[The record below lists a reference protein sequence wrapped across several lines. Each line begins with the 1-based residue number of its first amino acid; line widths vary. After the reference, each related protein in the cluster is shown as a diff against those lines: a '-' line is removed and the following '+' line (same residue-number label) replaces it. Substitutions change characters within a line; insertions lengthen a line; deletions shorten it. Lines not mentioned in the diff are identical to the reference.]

1 MKRATLAMATLALAC
16 LAVPALAPAVA
27 AGAEA
32 TPPAVQQTRAPDA
45 RMPDARTLA
54 CFLLNSMTRAA
65 PERARR
71 EALLR
76 AALSSGC
83 LALPAANPFRGGSQ
97 RQAGAGAR
105 QGALP
110 AVHLADL
117 SERKA
122 RHAADPLFRRCLL
135 WAFTGYP
142 SGLDETYCTATFQL
156 LPSGFALT
164 CEAYLKEGFPT
175 PLDRKAC
182 RLFWHERL
190 QRAGEPADPS

>member
-1 MKRATLAMATLALAC
+1 MKPATLAMASLAMAILALTC
-16 LAVPALAPAVA
+16 LAVPLPPTLVA
-27 AGAEA
+27 AAEPVPRSA
-32 TPPAVQQTRAPDA
+32 QQARAPDA
-45 RMPDARTLA
+45 SMPDAHTLA

-71 EALLR
+71 ETLLR

-83 LALPAANPFRGGSQ
+83 LAMPAASPFRGDAQ
-97 RQAGAGAR
+97 RQARAGAR
-105 QGALP
+105 QGVP
-110 AVHLADL
+110 PRPPRLADL
-117 SERKA
+117 ETRKA

-142 SGLDETYCTATFQL
+142 SGLDETYCTGTFHL

-164 CEAYLKEGFPT
+164 CETYLKSGFPT

-182 RLFWHERL
+182 QLFWRERL
-190 QRAGEPADPS
+190 Q